1 MRWAQDVELD
11 FMKKPWLLLPPQW
24 AHDLS
29 SLALP
34 AYALLH
40 GRKTPH
46 WNSFTWRDLHF
57 PNPLG
62 IAGGV
67 DKNAEHLK
75 EWWTLGCGFV
85 EVGTVTPR
93 AQSPNPGKIMDRD
106 LNLQAMWNKMG
117 FPSHGADEVF
127 YNLAH
132 YAPNYRTP
140 IFVNIG
146 KNRHTPNNSAV
157 NDYLTLVDQFRPFA
171 DAFVV
176 NISSPNTAGLRDLQK
191 KENLRALISPI
202 MDRVSHFEPTPVLVK
217 LSPDM
222 GDEGLAEAVSNCQE
236 LGVDGFVLTNTTLS
250 RPESCHFPA
259 EGGLSGAPLKN
270 LSKRALEVAVQTL
283 GKKREGLL
291 LVSVG
296 GIMSPEDVFERLQM
310 GADLVQIY
318 SALVFH
324 GPGFF
329 HNVARRYND
338 GR

>member
-1 MRWAQDVELD
+1 MR
-11 FMKKPWLLLPPQW
+11 PWLLLPPQW

-34 AYALLH
+34 FYSLIY
-40 GRKTPH
+40 GQKTPH
-46 WNSFTWRDLHF
+46 WKSFTWRDLYF
-57 PNPLG
+57 ANPMG

-67 DKNAEHLK
+67 DKNADHLND
-75 EWWTLGCGFV
+75 WWALGCGFV
-85 EVGTVTPR
+85 EVGTITPR
-93 AQSPNPGKIMDRD
+93 PQDPNPGKIMDRD
-106 LNLQAMWNKMG
+106 RRLTAMWNKMG
-117 FPSHGADEVF
+117 FPSAGADETF
-127 YNLAH
+127 FNLAS
-132 YAPNYRTP
+132 YAPHYRTP

-146 KNRHTPNNSAV
+146 KNRQTPNEEAV
-157 NDYLTLVDQFRPFA
+157 NDYVTLIDKFRPFA

-176 NISSPNTAGLRDLQK
+176 NISSPNTKGLRDLQSK
-191 KENLRALISPI
+191 DNLSHLLGPI
-202 MDRVSHFEPTPVLVK
+202 LEKVSHFEPTPVLVK

-222 GDEGLAEAVSNCQE
+222 GDEALAETVLHCHS

-250 RPESCHFPA
+250 RPTGCHFPA
-259 EGGLSGAPLKN
+259 EGGLSGAPLKE
-270 LSKRALEVAVQTL
+270 LSKRALQVAVESL

-291 LVSVG
+291 LVSAG
-296 GIMSPEDVFERLQM
+296 GILSAEDVFERLQM

-329 HNVARRYND
+329 QEVARRFNG